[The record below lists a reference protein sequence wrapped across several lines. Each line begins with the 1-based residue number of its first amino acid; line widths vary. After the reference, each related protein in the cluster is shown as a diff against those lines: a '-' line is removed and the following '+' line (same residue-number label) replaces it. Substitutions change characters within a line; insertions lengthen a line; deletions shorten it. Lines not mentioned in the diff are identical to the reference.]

1 MAARQR
7 SSGAQALAQEMGIAS
22 LLQKSESGLS
32 TISEVFRRN
41 FSQTMDQVEQ
51 ELHSVIDPSG
61 DPYPDPC
68 ADPMRRPLSTPLS
81 PPPHTP
87 FHHPLR
93 PAADVGLENG
103 ALATPAGPA
112 AQGAAGGD
120 LYEVTMDAV
129 QMRYSSKIASVRS
142 DSGLRRSRAREAGG
156 GALGPWPQ
164 RTAKGAGDSGR
175 RRLSSLVATRHYPP
189 TR

>member
-61 DPYPDPC
+61 DPYPDP
-68 ADPMRRPLSTPLS
+68 MRRPHAPTPLN
-81 PPPHTP
+81 TP
-87 FHHPLR
+87 LTTPSYPLITPLPLGAVLDQPQTLALRTAPLRRLPAPRHRAR
-93 PAADVGLENG
+93 PAAI
-103 ALATPAGPA
+103 
-112 AQGAAGGD
+112 
-120 LYEVTMDAV
+120 
-129 QMRYSSKIASVRS
+129 S
-142 DSGLRRSRAREAGG
+142 
-156 GALGPWPQ
+156 
-164 RTAKGAGDSGR
+164 
-175 RRLSSLVATRHYPP
+175 TR
-189 TR
+189 